1 MRGFSDIRMFNAAPR
16 ATMSTIPITLAV
28 VNDLSCDEFVAALGP
43 LFEGSPW
50 IACSTWPGCPFATIN
65 QLHQAL
71 CATMYAAPIERQV
84 ALIQAHPDL
93 AGKAAITGALTAE
106 STREQSSAGLN
117 RLTPEQFASFTQLNQ
132 SYREKFGFPFVI
144 CAREHNAASIL
155 EQLVIRLAHPRDQEI
170 ATALGEIA
178 KIARLR
184 LLDEVRD

>member
-1 MRGFSDIRMFNAAPR
+1 
-16 ATMSTIPITLAV
+16 MSTIPITLAQI
-28 VNDLSCDEFVAALGP
+28 NALSHTAFVAALGP

-50 IACSTWPGCPFATIN
+50 IADSTWPARPFAGID

-93 AGKAAITGALTAE
+93 AGKAAIAGQLTAE
-106 STREQSSAGLN
+106 SAREQSSAGLS
-117 RLTPEQFASFTQLNQ
+117 RLAPEQFASFMRLNQ
-132 SYREKFGFPFVI
+132 AYRERFGFPFVI
-144 CAREHNAASIL
+144 CAREHNSASIL
-155 EQLVIRLAHPRDQEI
+155 EQFAARLEHTRAHEI

-184 LLDEVRD
+184 LLDAVRE